1 MNTSF
6 FGPKGL
12 TTTSA
17 SYLANLAQEQIKSDE
32 TWFNQLRFF
41 GETMTLLSTGV
52 ECKSAT
58 PTVKDLSIINA
69 TIKRDANLYWFIAY
83 VKEAI
88 KAKEQAVDRLPDFS
102 VWAQD
107 KLEPSPDSP
116 NTVSEEDIVA
126 EFDSSKLAKY
136 LRLQQFAALY
146 GKLIHNRG
154 DIASARKTAYT
165 VANNPTHV
173 ENLATD
179 VVIKKNELA
188 FSLGEIDEVFN
199 QLQATRREYDK
210 ELNKMKFEILEEV
223 NRRNQ
228 ELGFQYREAYS
239 AWKDKRIKLQSEY
252 RSWYTQKVEEIQTT
266 WKIVI
271 PEELQSTLRY
281 LQSLGKV
288 DE

>member
-1 MNTSF
+1 MNTY
-6 FGPKGL
+6 FGKSGL
-12 TTTSA
+12 TSTSA
-17 SYLANLAQEQIKSDE
+17 SYLANLAQEQIKADE
-32 TWFNQLRFF
+32 AWFNQLRFF

-52 ECKSAT
+52 ECQSSV
-58 PTVKDLSIINA
+58 PTIKDLSVIDA

-88 KAKEQAVDRLPDFS
+88 KAKEQAVNSLPDFS
-102 VWAQD
+102 EWAQD

-116 NTVSEEDIVA
+116 NPISEEDVIA

-154 DIASARKTAYT
+154 DITSARKIAYT

-188 FSLGEIDEVFN
+188 FSLDEIDEMFN

-228 ELGFQYREAYS
+228 ELELQYREMYA
-239 AWKDKRIKLQSEY
+239 AWRDKRLKLQSEY

>member
-1 MNTSF
+1 MNIY
-6 FGPKGL
+6 FGKSGL
-12 TTTSA
+12 TSTSA

-52 ECKSAT
+52 ECQSAI
-58 PTVKDLSIINA
+58 PTIKDLSIIDT

-88 KAKEQAVDRLPDFS
+88 KAKEQAVNGLPDFS
-102 VWAQD
+102 EWAHD

-116 NTVSEEDIVA
+116 NSVSEEDIIA

-154 DIASARKTAYT
+154 DIASARKIAYT

-188 FSLGEIDEVFN
+188 FSLDEIDEVFN
-199 QLQATRREYDK
+199 QLQSTRREYDK

>member
-1 MNTSF
+1 MNTY
-6 FGPKGL
+6 FGKSGL
-12 TTTSA
+12 TSTSA

-52 ECKSAT
+52 ECQSAT
-58 PTVKDLSIINA
+58 PTIKDLSVIDA

-88 KAKEQAVDRLPDFS
+88 KAKEQAVNSLPEFS
-102 VWAQD
+102 EWVQD
-107 KLEPSPDSP
+107 KLEPSPERS
-116 NTVSEEDIVA
+116 SIVTEGDVIA

-154 DIASARKTAYT
+154 DIASARKIAYT

-179 VVIKKNELA
+179 VVIKKNELT
-188 FSLGEIDEVFN
+188 FSLDEIDEVFN

-223 NRRNQ
+223 NSRNQ
-228 ELGFQYREAYS
+228 ELEFQYREAYS